1 MSLSYNFDPTAIY
14 LAPDLHET
22 RDALLAY
29 LEMDYCVKDKLI
41 ADPNEQWE
49 YVDIA
54 RLQLGMKVK
63 IGPNEEGPYYFLCAK
78 VRYDLKMV
86 KEDTKVWDMNQ

>member
-1 MSLSYNFDPTAIY
+1 
-14 LAPDLHET
+14 
-22 RDALLAY
+22 
-29 LEMDYCVKDKLI
+29 
-41 ADPNEQWE
+41 
-49 YVDIA
+49 
-54 RLQLGMKVK
+54 MKVK

>member
-1 MSLSYNFDPTAIY
+1 M
-14 LAPDLHET
+14 HET
-22 RDALLAY
+22 QDALLAY
-29 LEMDYCVKDKLI
+29 LIMDYCVKDKLI

-63 IGPNEEGPYYFLCAK
+63 IGPNEEGPYYFVHAK

-86 KEDTKVWDMNQ
+86 KQDTKVWDMNQ